1 MLWSGLLCVGL
12 SALAG
17 AITCPDG
24 GACADGSACCRTGSG
39 SGSRYGCCPRSLPMV
54 RASAGNDRNDT
65 VCANGSRCPS
75 EYSCLKSHGLYECCP
90 LPQGVSCS
98 DGKHCCP
105 EHHQCGE
112 DGHTCIEAKA
122 VQALGETSEVKVTSV
137 TCPDG
142 RACPDQNTCCQL
154 RSGSY
159 GCCPYPDAVCCSDQ
173 LHCCPSGT
181 TCDLEHNTCQS
192 ADSRTSLARTN
203 PTSSDVG
210 DVPCDSTHA
219 CPDGATCC
227 KTAGGDWACCPL
239 PEAVCC
245 DDHTHCCPKD
255 TTCDTAAGR
264 CNDGMR
270 SVPWLEKVPSLTHR
284 PNNEGNVSCDS
295 THACPDG
302 TTCCKTAEGDWAC
315 CPLPEAVC
323 CDDHTHCCPKDTTCD
338 TAAGTCNDGMRSVP
352 WLEKVPSLTHR
363 PNKEGNVPCD
373 STHACPD
380 GTTCCKTA
388 GGDWACCPL
397 PEAVCCDDH
406 THCCPKDTTC
416 DTAAGT
422 CNDGMRSV
430 PWLEKVPSL
439 THRPNKEGN
448 VPCDSTHACPDGT
461 TCCKTAGGDWA
472 CCPLPEAV
480 CCDDHTHCCP
490 KDTTCDTAAGTC
502 NDGMR
507 SVPWLEKVPSLTHRP
522 NKEGNVPCDS
532 THSCPDGT
540 TCCKTAGGDWACCPL
555 PQAVCCDD
563 HTHCCPKDTTCDT
576 AAGRCNDG
584 MRSVPWL
591 EKVPS
596 LTHRPNKEGN
606 VPCDSTHSCPDG
618 TTCCKTAG
626 GDWACCPLPEAV
638 CCDDHTHCCPKD
650 TTCDTAAGTCN
661 DGMRSVPWLEKVP
674 SLTHRP
680 NKEGNVPCNSTHA
693 CPDGTTCCKT
703 AGGDWACC
711 PLPQAVCCD
720 DHTHCCP
727 KDTTCDTA
735 AGTCNDGMRSVPWL
749 EKVPSLT
756 HRPNKEGN
764 VPCNSTHAC
773 PDGTTCCKTAGGDW
787 ACCPLPQAVCCYDHI
802 HCCPKDTTCDTAAGT
817 CNDGMRS
824 VPWLEKVPSLTHRPN
839 KEGNVPCDST
849 HACPDGTTCCKTAG
863 GDWACCPL
871 PEAVC
876 CDDHIHCCPKD
887 TTCDTAAGRCNDG
900 MRSVPWLEKV
910 PSLTHRPNKEGNVP
924 CNSTHACP
932 DGTTCCKTAGG
943 DWACCPLPEAVC
955 CDDHI
960 HCCPKGTTCNLA
972 ASTCDDGMRSVPWLE
987 KVPALSRMHRGAK
1000 MRAPQLQKVPCDAT
1014 VRCPDSNTCCFM
1026 KSLRRWGCCPLPNAV
1041 CCADGTYC
1049 CPSGYTCGPTAR
1061 SCSRSGEPRW
1071 DSRLFRRRL

>member
-1 MLWSGLLCVGL
+1 MLRSEDRHSGAFTGKRDEYAVVGIAVRAL

-24 GACADGSACCRTGSG
+24 VRARTGALAAGPG

-54 RASAGNDRNDT
+54 RASAGNDGNDT
-65 VCANGSRCPS
+65 VCADGSRCPS

-112 DGHTCIEAKA
+112 DGHTCIEAEA
-122 VQALGETSEVKVTSV
+122 VQALGETSEVKVTSI

-192 ADSRTSLARTN
+192 DDSRTPLARTN

-210 DVPCDSTHA
+210 NVPCDSGHACPDGATCCKTAGGDWACCPCLRGNVSCDSTHA
-219 CPDGATCC
+219 CPDGTTCC

-255 TTCDTAAGR
+255 TTCDTAAGT

-270 SVPWLEKVPSLTHR
+270 SVPWLEKAVCCDDHTHCCPKDTTCDTAAGTCNDGMRSVPWLEKAVCCDDHTHCCPKDTTCDTAAGRCNGGMRSLPWLEKVPSLTHR
-284 PNNEGNVSCDS
+284 PNKEGNVPCDS
-295 THACPDG
+295 THSCPDG
-302 TTCCKTAEGDWAC
+302 TTCCKTAGGDWAC

-323 CDDHTHCCPKDTTCD
+323 CDDHTHCCPKDTTCDTAAGTCNDGMRSVPWLEKAVCCDASHPLPQDTTCD

-416 DTAAGT
+416 DTAVAVT
-422 CNDGMRSV
+422 TACA
-430 PWLEKVPSL
+430 
-439 THRPNKEGN
+439 
-448 VPCDSTHACPDGT
+448 PCPG
-461 TCCKTAGGDWA
+461 W
-472 CCPLPEAV
+472 
-480 CCDDHTHCCP
+480 
-490 KDTTCDTAAGTC
+490 
-502 NDGMR
+502 R
-507 SVPWLEKVPSLTHRP
+507 R
-522 NKEGNVPCDS
+522 
-532 THSCPDGT
+532 
-540 TCCKTAGGDWACCPL
+540 
-555 PQAVCCDD
+555 
-563 HTHCCPKDTTCDT
+563 
-576 AAGRCNDG
+576 
-584 MRSVPWL
+584 
-591 EKVPS
+591 
-596 LTHRPNKEGN
+596 
-606 VPCDSTHSCPDG
+606 
-618 TTCCKTAG
+618 
-626 GDWACCPLPEAV
+626 
-638 CCDDHTHCCPKD
+638 
-650 TTCDTAAGTCN
+650 
-661 DGMRSVPWLEKVP
+661 
-674 SLTHRP
+674 
-680 NKEGNVPCNSTHA
+680 GNVPCNSTHA

-720 DHTHCCP
+720 DH
-727 KDTTCDTA
+727 
-735 AGTCNDGMRSVPWL
+735 
-749 EKVPSLT
+749 
-756 HRPNKEGN
+756 
-764 VPCNSTHAC
+764 
-773 PDGTTCCKTAGGDW
+773 
-787 ACCPLPQAVCCYDHI
+787 I
-802 HCCPKDTTCDTAAGT
+802 H
-817 CNDGMRS
+817 
-824 VPWLEKVPSLTHRPN
+824 
-839 KEGNVPCDST
+839 
-849 HACPDGTTCCKTAG
+849 
-863 GDWACCPL
+863 
-871 PEAVC
+871 
-876 CDDHIHCCPKD
+876 
-887 TTCDTAAGRCNDG
+887 
-900 MRSVPWLEKV
+900 
-910 PSLTHRPNKEGNVP
+910 
-924 CNSTHACP
+924 
-932 DGTTCCKTAGG
+932 
-943 DWACCPLPEAVC
+943 
-955 CDDHI
+955 
-960 HCCPKGTTCNLA
+960 CPKGTTCNLA

-987 KVPALSRMHRGAK
+987 K
-1000 MRAPQLQKVPCDAT
+1000 
-1014 VRCPDSNTCCFM
+1014 
-1026 KSLRRWGCCPLPNAV
+1026 AV

-1071 DSRLFRRRL
+1071 DSRLFRSDFSPPVMLSQSDPNALLATAMIDATRHAIGHSHPQHTLHSHKPTQQGMGNCQ